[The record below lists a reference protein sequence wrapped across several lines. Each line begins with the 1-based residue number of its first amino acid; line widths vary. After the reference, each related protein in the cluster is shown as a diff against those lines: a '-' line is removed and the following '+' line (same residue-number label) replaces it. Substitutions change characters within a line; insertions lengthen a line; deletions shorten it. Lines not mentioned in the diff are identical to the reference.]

1 MDGRDLRE
9 LQESDAV
16 PNAFSALVSGG
27 KLGYKTII
35 QKDKK
40 KPVCQGCNKYLSGDE
55 KFCPECGT
63 KVEIKE

>member
-1 MDGRDLRE
+1 MDGRDLRD

-16 PNAFSALVSGG
+16 LKAFSALVSGG
-27 KLGYKTII
+27 KYGYKTII

-40 KPVCQGCNKYLSGDE
+40 KPVCPGCNKYLSGDE

-63 KVEIKE
+63 NVEIKA